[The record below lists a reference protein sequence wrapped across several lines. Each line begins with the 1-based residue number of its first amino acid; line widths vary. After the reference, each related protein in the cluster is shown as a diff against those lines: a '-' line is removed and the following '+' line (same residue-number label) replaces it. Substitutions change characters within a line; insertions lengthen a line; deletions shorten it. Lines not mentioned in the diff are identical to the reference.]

1 MTAGDRLLFL
11 RALVRDPTRVGAVA
25 PSGRAL
31 AKLITADLTPA
42 DLPIIELGPGTG
54 AFTEALIARGVPEQA
69 LALVEA
75 DPSFARNL
83 QTRFPRARVLRMDAA
98 QLAGV
103 GALFDPPAGAVVSGL
118 PLLSMPPATVAAIMR
133 GVLRHTRAGG
143 SLYQFTYLPRCPVP
157 AAVMSQLGLEATR
170 IGAAWANLPPGF
182 VFRIRKSVVAA
193 S

>member
-31 AKLITADLTPA
+31 ANLITANLTAA

-54 AFTEALIARGVPEQA
+54 AFTEALIARGVPEHA

-75 DPSFARNL
+75 DAAFAQNL
-83 QTRFPRARVLRMDAA
+83 RARFPRTRVLTMDAA
-98 QLAGV
+98 QL
-103 GALFDPPAGAVVSGL
+103 GATSSLCDRPAGAAISGL

-133 GVLRHTRAGG
+133 GVFRHMREGG

-157 AAVMSQLGLEATR
+157 AAVMSQLGLESTR
-170 IGAAWANLPPGF
+170 IGAAWVNLPPGF
-182 VFRIRKSVVAA
+182 VFRIRRREVAG